1 MIIGQYYTQLLD
13 RFDDALKQK
22 RPHLAKKKVL
32 FHQANAPAHAL
43 GYELLPHPPYSPDLH
58 PSVTSSCFPT

>member
-1 MIIGQYYTQLLD
+1 MITGQYYTQILG

-32 FHQANAPAHAL
+32 FHQANAPAH
-43 GYELLPHPPYSPDLH
+43 
-58 PSVTSSCFPT
+58 